1 MNKFMTLM
9 VMVAF
14 LFTVSYLATSIGFS
28 VAGDI
33 TAPEASFEIGSLSG
47 IIDILRTFFNIML
60 FRIEGIPIIITLV
73 VFYPITFG
81 IIYMLADIIKDII
94 PFT

>member
-9 VMVAF
+9 IMVAF
-14 LFTVSYLATSIGFS
+14 LFTVSYLATAIGFS
-28 VAGDI
+28 VEGDI
-33 TAPEASFEIGSLSG
+33 TAPETAFEIGSLTG

-60 FRIEGIPIIITLV
+60 FRIEGIPVIITLV

-81 IIYMLADIIKDII
+81 IVYMIADIVKDII